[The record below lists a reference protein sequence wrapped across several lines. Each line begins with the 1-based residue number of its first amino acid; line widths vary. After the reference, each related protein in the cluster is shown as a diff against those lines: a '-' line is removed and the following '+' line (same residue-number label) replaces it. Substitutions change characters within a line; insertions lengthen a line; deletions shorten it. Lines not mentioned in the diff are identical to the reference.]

1 MARTIVSQ
9 DPTVVPAQAEE
20 TFGNMEVTRFKV
32 QQTSGGGLQ
41 LRCSLQKVDAEGDA
55 LAGEEYHMSIKN
67 LENQM
72 AVTPKFAQAWDT
84 IVDVMG
90 LAYDF
95 YRLRDKVEEAMGRG
109 EDTTELIAARD
120 AALQAMRADV

>member
-1 MARTIVSQ
+1 MARIIASQ

-20 TFGNMEVTRFKV
+20 TFGNMEVSRFKV
-32 QQTSGGGLQ
+32 QKSGSGLS

-72 AVTPKFAQAWDT
+72 AVTPKFANAWDT

>member
-1 MARTIVSQ
+1 MARIIASQ

-20 TFGNMEVTRFKV
+20 TFGNMEVSRFKV
-32 QQTSGGGLQ
+32 QKSGSGLS

>member
-1 MARTIVSQ
+1 MARIIASQ

-20 TFGNMEVTRFKV
+20 TFGNMEVSRFKV
-32 QQTSGGGLQ
+32 QKSGSGLS

-72 AVTPKFAQAWDT
+72 AVTPKFANAWDT

-95 YRLRDKVEEAMGRG
+95 YRLRDKVDEAMGRG

>member
-1 MARTIVSQ
+1 MARIIASQ
-9 DPTVVPAQAEE
+9 DPTVVPAQAED
-20 TFGNMEVTRFKV
+20 TFGNMEVSRFKV
-32 QQTSGGGLQ
+32 QKSGSGLS

-72 AVTPKFAQAWDT
+72 AVTPKFANAWDT

-95 YRLRDKVEEAMGRG
+95 YRLRDKVDEAMGRG